1 MSEGINNDSEE
12 RITHN
17 LLLPPE
23 IRFVK
28 YRYSLE
34 LNCSSHEEV
43 RPNTL
48 LVLPLEL
55 RLKIYSHLLTPAPSN
70 YGRSLL
76 TVLSRSEEMSDDYK
90 EAVKLKKRIN
100 VFDDSESLDDAAILT
115 DLNSMLKIRHFKL
128 YWNTAVP
135 LGKYS

>member
-1 MSEGINNDSEE
+1 
-12 RITHN
+12 
-17 LLLPPE
+17 
-23 IRFVK
+23 
-28 YRYSLE
+28 
-34 LNCSSHEEV
+34 
-43 RPNTL
+43 
-48 LVLPLEL
+48 LPLEL

-135 LGKYS
+135 LGKYF

>member
-1 MSEGINNDSEE
+1 
-12 RITHN
+12 
-17 LLLPPE
+17 
-23 IRFVK
+23 
-28 YRYSLE
+28 
-34 LNCSSHEEV
+34 
-43 RPNTL
+43 
-48 LVLPLEL
+48 
-55 RLKIYSHLLTPAPSN
+55 
-70 YGRSLL
+70 
-76 TVLSRSEEMSDDYK
+76 MSDDYK